1 MDDKVMWKKNK
12 KATSKENLI
21 WKKKELTARKRE
33 CDLNSTEEKK
43 TKNNSQTSRDMEV
56 KERGGGTF

>member
-1 MDDKVMWKKNK
+1 MDDEVIWKKNKK

-33 CDLNSTEEKK
+33 CDLNSTEKKK

-56 KERGGGTF
+56 K